1 MATVNV
7 LDVNL
12 TEEDTQES
20 LLAVMTSSTIKM
32 FKLLLPDENRE
43 TINSIVCSTMVEIFN
58 RIDPR
63 KDSWVVHIR
72 NNDAEE

>member
-1 MATVNV
+1 MTTINV
-7 LDVNL
+7 LDINL

-20 LLAVMTSSTIKM
+20 LLATITGSTIKM
-32 FKLLLPDENRE
+32 FKLILPDESRD

-63 KDSWVVHIR
+63 KDSWTVHIR